1 MKKTQTVLVGYVSL
15 WNLFRGTIRS
25 RLWSRSCTGLVLALA
40 FPLALRADPGQLAI
54 SSQIQYSTVIQGAL
68 DPVYGYIYNTAPAG
82 SDAVNYNIY
91 ASFPYGNSSAYAG
104 SKAADGGAG
113 YVMLPFTFNSGLV
126 DPGTSSVGVTATDTG
141 TGGSLTQSGNVQV
154 LAHGVPAFVVGGNV
168 VQLSSAPPAQAPSSD
183 PLAFGATGGGET
195 FAANAPN
202 LINDPFA
209 PTAELDLDSITI
221 SGDHQISITLAPF
234 MDQLASD
241 NPTLGV
247 PFQIDVDGST
257 PGTYFAT
264 IELNYS
270 DEQDL
275 LGADAPGSEHGYFGV
290 IANVTADGVT
300 GGIVV
305 VPEPSNASLLVAGFA
320 TLLLSQRLRAK
331 LAKAEA
337 LAKVEIR

>member
-1 MKKTQTVLVGYVSL
+1 MK
-15 WNLFRGTIRS
+15 IRNS
-25 RLWSRSCTGLVLALA
+25 LWSRGCTGLALALA
-40 FPLALRADPGQLAI
+40 FPLALRADPGQLGL

-68 DPVYGYIYNTAPAG
+68 DPVYGYVYNTAPAG

-91 ASFPYGNSSAYAG
+91 ASFPYGNSSAYVG
-104 SKAADGGAG
+104 SQAADGGTG
-113 YVMLPFTFNSGLV
+113 YVMLPFAFNSGLV
-126 DPGTSSVGVTATDTG
+126 NPGTSSVGVTATDTG
-141 TGGSLTQSGNVQV
+141 TGGTVTQSGNVQV
-154 LAHGVPAFVVGGNV
+154 LAHGVPAFVFGGNV
-168 VQLSSAPPAQAPSSD
+168 VQLSSTAPEAQDPSND

-195 FAANAPN
+195 FAASAPN
-202 LINDPFA
+202 VINDPIA

-221 SGDHQISITLAPF
+221 LGDSQISITLAPF

-241 NPTLGV
+241 DPALGM

-275 LGADAPGSEHGYFGV
+275 PGADAPGSEHGYFGV
-290 IANVTADGVT
+290 IAHVTADGVT

-305 VPEPSNASLLVAGFA
+305 VPEPSSVSLLVAGFA
-320 TLLLSQRLRAK
+320 TLLLSQRLQWRRAFR
-331 LAKAEA
+331 LS
-337 LAKVEIR
+337 L